1 MTAFCSGSPM
11 AVRWKELRDFLG
23 QKLPALVGLDLDQ
36 EGIDEIRSVVEDPD
50 CSRSGRL
57 PGAYKAMQRVQADA
71 DERIA
76 GLRGR
81 ALSDLAAYRST
92 YEQSYDLAALP
103 EERRAS
109 FERVFD
115 TARGQLESM
124 SSPLAIRS
132 FVDTFKDR
140 NAGALIALLRKP
152 APEPA
157 ATGTSAEKPA
167 EGGGAT
173 APAAEPPKPRQP
185 RTVSVRRLDTSGFG
199 RPVIGS
205 AEDADEYLAT
215 LRASIIEALDRG
227 ETVTV

>member
-1 MTAFCSGSPM
+1 MVA
-11 AVRWKELRDFLG
+11 
-23 QKLPALVGLDLDQ
+23 
-36 EGIDEIRSVVEDPD
+36 DPD
-50 CSRSGRL
+50 CYRSGRI
-57 PGAYKAMQRVQADA
+57 PAAYKAMQRVQADA
-71 DERIA
+71 DERID
-76 GLRGR
+76 GLRER

-92 YEQSYDLAALP
+92 YEQSYDLDALS

-109 FERVFD
+109 FERIFD

-140 NAGALIALLRKP
+140 NAGTLIALLKPP
-152 APEPA
+152 APEPV
-157 ATGTSAEKPA
+157 ATEPGAEKPV
-167 EGGGAT
+167 EGGGEN
-173 APAAEPPKPRQP
+173 APAAEPHKPKPP

>member
-1 MTAFCSGSPM
+1 
-11 AVRWKELRDFLG
+11 
-23 QKLPALVGLDLDQ
+23 
-36 EGIDEIRSVVEDPD
+36 
-50 CSRSGRL
+50 
-57 PGAYKAMQRVQADA
+57 
-71 DERIA
+71 
-76 GLRGR
+76 
-81 ALSDLAAYRST
+81 
-92 YEQSYDLAALP
+92 
-103 EERRAS
+103 
-109 FERVFD
+109 
-115 TARGQLESM
+115 M